1 MKARLDR
8 SAIPGSGAAGATAKV
23 NITVTTPC
31 SDGEPFDVVV
41 DLT

>member
-1 MKARLDR
+1 MKTRIDR

-23 NITVTTPC
+23 NITVTAPW

-41 DLT
+41 YLT